1 MQRLRPFVLPP
12 NYVTQAY
19 TSGGA
24 SARFRGID
32 PAQQPSPED
41 WIGSVTTRW
50 GLAPAGLTRLPDGR
64 LLASAIED
72 DPEGF
77 LGPEH
82 VAQFGNDPGLLVKL
96 LDAAERLFIHA
107 HPDDAFASRHLG
119 CAHGKTEAWVVL
131 ATTGDGEGEVFAGF
145 TRPVSPDEL
154 AGWVAEQSV
163 AEMLASLHRIPVRAG
178 TAMLVPAGVPHAVG
192 AGVLILELQQPTD
205 FSIMLERR
213 SPADGDLALG
223 WDLALQAVDRGAWS
237 AARLAKLLGPGTS
250 TAGRVLPEIAD
261 PFFRADLV
269 QGTSGTR
276 LEPGF
281 AIAVGIAGS
290 GEVRGDFPGGPV
302 PVASG
307 TTLLVPHGA
316 GAVTVAGAV
325 EVVIC
330 RPAAAGGGP
339 RPPRPEPPAS

>member
-12 NYVTQAY
+12 NYVTQSY

-32 PAQQPSPED
+32 PALQPSPED

-50 GLAPAGLTRLPDGR
+50 GLAPAGLTRLSDGR
-64 LLASAIED
+64 LLASAIEE

-82 VAQFGNDPGLLVKL
+82 VSQFGNDPGLLVKL

-119 CAHGKTEAWVVL
+119 CAHGKTEAWIVL
-131 ATTGDGEGEVFAGF
+131 ATVGEGEVFAGF

-154 AGWVAEQSV
+154 ARWVAEQAV
-163 AEMLASLHRIPVRAG
+163 AEMLASLHRIAVRAG

-213 SPADGDLALG
+213 SPDSGDLGLG
-223 WDLALQAVDRGAWS
+223 WDLALQAVDRRAWS
-237 AARLAKLLGPGTS
+237 EARLAELVGPGTS

-261 PFFRADLV
+261 PFFRADV
-269 QGTSGTR
+269 VRGTPATR

-281 AIAVGIAGS
+281 AVAVGVDGS
-290 GEVRGDFPGGPV
+290 GELSGEFSEGPV
-302 PVASG
+302 PVGRG
-307 TTLLVPHGA
+307 TTLLVPYGA
-316 GAVTVAGAV
+316 GAVTVSGAV
-325 EVVIC
+325 EVVLC
-330 RPAAAGGGP
+330 RPAAPGGEP
-339 RPPRPEPPAS
+339 RPPRPEPSGG

>member
-32 PAQQPSPED
+32 PALQRSPED
-41 WIGSVTTRW
+41 WIASVTTRW

-64 LLASAIED
+64 LLASAIEE

-82 VAQFGNDPGLLVKL
+82 VARFGKDPGLLVKL

-119 CAHGKTEAWVVL
+119 CAHGKTEAWIVL
-131 ATTGDGEGEVFAGF
+131 ATAGDGEGEVFAGF

-154 AGWVAEQSV
+154 ARWVAEQSV

-213 SPADGDLALG
+213 SPDSGDLGLG
-223 WDLALQAVDRGAWS
+223 WDVALQAVDRRAWS
-237 AARLAKLLGPGTS
+237 PAGLAELVGPGTS
-250 TAGRVLPEIAD
+250 TAGRVLPHIAD

-269 QGTSGTR
+269 RGTPPTR

-281 AIAVGIAGS
+281 AVAVGVDGS
-290 GEVRGDFPGGPV
+290 GELRGDFPGGPV
-302 PVASG
+302 SVGRG
-307 TTLLVPHGA
+307 TTLLVPHSA
-316 GAVTVAGAV
+316 GAVTVTGAV
-325 EVVIC
+325 EVVLC
-330 RPAAAGGGP
+330 LPAAPGGGP
-339 RPPRPEPPAS
+339 RPSRPEPPTS